1 MKLRNQMVKYVNT
14 SKKNILD
21 SSSNM
26 NLYLEIYDEI
36 KIVTVKISF

>member
-1 MKLRNQMVKYVNT
+1 MKLRDQMAKYVNF

-26 NLYLEIYDEI
+26 NLYLEIYEEI

>member
-1 MKLRNQMVKYVNT
+1 MKLRDQMVKYVNI
-14 SKKNILD
+14 SKKNISD

-26 NLYLEIYDEI
+26 NLYLEIYNEI